1 MGTRSGGTRWE
12 MADLILKEKAVARLQ
27 AIDPGLDLEAE
38 IRRLK
43 RQRNAVILAHYYQ
56 DGEIQDIAD
65 FVGDSLDLS
74 RRAAETKADV
84 IVFCGVKFMAEVAKI
99 LSPDRTVLLPDLD
112 AGCSLESSCPPAP
125 FRAWR
130 ARYPGHVSLT
140 YINCSAEVKALSDII
155 VTSSNAEAIIRQI
168 PADQPILFAPD
179 RHLGAYLARKTG
191 RDMVLWPGTCVVHE
205 QFSERELVK
214 LRMRHPGA
222 KLAAHPECP
231 EAILAMADH
240 IGSTS
245 SLIKYV
251 SDAPD
256 QEFIIATEPH
266 IIHQMQKKVP
276 HKRFIPAP
284 GADESCSCNNCPF
297 MALNTMEKLY
307 LCLASMEPA
316 IEMDEDLRQAAL
328 KPLRRMLDMSPRPA
342 AKAGRGR
349 VTAIPARAIIS

>member
-1 MGTRSGGTRWE
+1 
-12 MADLILKEKAVARLQ
+12 MADLILKEKAVAKLQ

-38 IRRLK
+38 IARLK
-43 RQRNAVILAHYYQ
+43 RERNAVILAHYYQ

-74 RRAAETKADV
+74 RKAAETKADV

-99 LSPDRTVLLPDLD
+99 LSPGRTVLLPDLD
-112 AGCSLESSCPPAP
+112 AGCSLESSCPPEA

-130 ARYPGHVSLT
+130 AKHPGHVSLT

-168 PADQPILFAPD
+168 PENQPILFAPD
-179 RHLGAYLARKTG
+179 RYLGAYLARTTG
-191 RDMVLWPGTCVVHE
+191 RDMVLWPGTCIVHE

-214 LRMRHPGA
+214 LRMRHPKA

-231 EAILAMADH
+231 EPILAMADH

-245 SLIKYV
+245 ALINYV
-251 SDAPD
+251 SESPD
-256 QEFIIATEPH
+256 EEFIIATEPH

-284 GADESCSCNNCPF
+284 GMDESCSCNNCPF

-307 LCLASMEPA
+307 LCLANLTPA
-316 IEMDEDLRQAAL
+316 IEMDENLRQAAL
-328 KPLRRMLDMSPRPA
+328 KPLQRMLEMSPRPA
-342 AKAGRGR
+342 AKLAG
-349 VTAIPARAIIS
+349 AA